1 MPSYGSTALNEE
13 ADQLKQELREVRAA
27 AGAPTPTASMTAEVP
42 RAEQDPK
49 LVLSRRARGRAA
61 RAAVDS
67 AVSGQLSIDLARLGL
82 NDADRTELAEA
93 VQTTRAIIAEY
104 S

>member
-1 MPSYGSTALNEE
+1 
-13 ADQLKQELREVRAA
+13 
-27 AGAPTPTASMTAEVP
+27 MTAEIP

-61 RAAVDS
+61 RAAVDT
-67 AVSGQLSIDLARLGL
+67 AVSSRLTIDLARLGL
-82 NDADRTELAEA
+82 KDADWTDLTEA